1 MRYFKNAVRI
11 VCLQRI
17 HDNDDAMQ
25 AETSYNSRL
34 AEALEQRRTH
44 LETTAIPQLKQE
56 CRVFYSSF
64 HALLQVLEKKGLV
77 QPDPY
82 KQDERISDITLPSE
96 EVFLESERDA
106 QMSIRLSQYDNQ
118 LDFLVSYFQFDL
130 EFMNLS
136 RIKKLVG
143 LIKYIRWH
151 QLGETST
158 HLMTRSLA
166 EYIGRLIRDQD
177 PLSSGIVKDS
187 QDQLK
192 RRSRTIL
199 GALKETAG
207 YQRESTKLRVRTE
220 VLPHCSLEPAR
231 AIADREGT
239 LRKLRKAWVQTQP
252 GSPFF
257 SDLAWEVIEE
267 EFSPHGTHLRC
278 ELLERV
284 QVSQPQQKSRRDPS
298 EEFRTM
304 LLETVRNLATTGGT
318 LSSLLERSVENAELL
333 QARRVSVMQR
343 FKRWIDQLTN
353 QTLDRT
359 IMRIEIM
366 EENTSAVRSQELDF
380 EQFSEAVRKRI
391 RLYGAILNRVSTPAR
406 RLQQAGEEQLFSFLQ
421 KQVKELFE
429 LHRQLSAIDTY
440 IRSEITREQRNRLRP
455 VNVELS
461 TLKEHLLRVNKKR
474 HAYVT
479 RKEEQEQL
487 QKLGIEPTGA

>member
-17 HDNDDAMQ
+17 YDNGSAMQ
-25 AETSYNSRL
+25 AEISYNSRL

-56 CRVFYSSF
+56 SQVFHSSF
-64 HALLQVLEKKGLV
+64 RALLQVLEKKGLV

-82 KQDERISDITLPSE
+82 KQDERISDIALPSE
-96 EVFLESERDA
+96 EAFLESERDA

-130 EFMNLS
+130 EFMNLR
-136 RIKKLVG
+136 RIKNLVG

-151 QLGETST
+151 QLSETST
-158 HLMTRSLA
+158 HLMTRVLA

-187 QDQLK
+187 KDQLI

-199 GALKETAG
+199 GALKEISS

-220 VLPHCSLEPAR
+220 ALPHCSLDPAR
-231 AIADREGT
+231 AIAHREGT
-239 LRKLRKAWVQTQP
+239 LRQLRKAWAQAQP
-252 GSPFF
+252 GTPFF

-267 EFSPHGTHLRC
+267 EFSPHGTQLRR
-278 ELLERV
+278 ELLERI
-284 QVSQPQQKSRRDPS
+284 QVSQPQQKSRHDPS
-298 EEFRTM
+298 DEFRTM
-304 LLETVRNLATTGGT
+304 LLETVRNLATVGGT
-318 LSSLLERSVENAELL
+318 VSSLLERTVENAELL

-359 IMRIEIM
+359 MMRIEIM
-366 EENTSAVRSQELDF
+366 EENTSAIRSQELDF
-380 EQFSEAVRKRI
+380 GQFSESARRRA

-406 RLQQAGEEQLFSFLQ
+406 RLQEAGEEQLFSFLQ

-429 LHRQLSAIDTY
+429 LHRQLSAVDTY
-440 IRSEITREQRNRLRP
+440 IRAEISREQRTRLRP
-455 VNVELS
+455 INVELS

-487 QKLGIEPTGA
+487 KKLGIPPPGG

>member
-1 MRYFKNAVRI
+1 
-11 VCLQRI
+11 
-17 HDNDDAMQ
+17 MQ
-25 AETSYNSRL
+25 AETSYNTRL
-34 AEALEQRRTH
+34 AEALEQRRAH

-56 CRVFYSSF
+56 CRVFHSSF
-64 HALLQVLEKKGLV
+64 RALLQVLEKKGLV

-82 KQDERISDITLPSE
+82 KREERISDISLPSE
-96 EVFLESERDA
+96 EAFLESERDA

-136 RIKKLVG
+136 RMKNLVG

-151 QLGETST
+151 QLSQTST

-166 EYIGRLIRDQD
+166 EYIGRLVRDQD

-187 QDQLK
+187 QDQLI

-199 GALKETAG
+199 GTLKEIAA

-220 VLPHCSLEPAR
+220 ALPHCRLEPSR

-239 LRKLRKAWVQTQP
+239 LRQLRRAWAQTQP
-252 GSPFF
+252 ESPFF

-267 EFSPHGTHLRC
+267 EFSPQGPLLQR
-278 ELLERV
+278 ELLERI
-284 QVSQPQQKSRRDPS
+284 QVSQPQQKSRREPS

-304 LLETVRNLATTGGT
+304 LLETTRNLATAGGT
-318 LSSLLERSVENAELL
+318 LSSLLERTVENAELL
-333 QARRVSVMQR
+333 KAGRVSVMQR

-353 QTLDRT
+353 QTPDRT
-359 IMRIEIM
+359 IMRIEMM
-366 EENTSAVRSQELDF
+366 EENTSAVHIQELDF
-380 EQFSEAVRKRI
+380 EQFSESVRKRI
-391 RLYGAILNRVSTPAR
+391 RLYGAILNRISSPAR
-406 RLQQAGEEQLFSFLQ
+406 RLQEAGEEQLFSFLQ
-421 KQVKELFE
+421 KQVSELFE

-461 TLKEHLLRVNKKR
+461 TLKEHLLRVNKNR

-487 QKLGIEPTGA
+487 QKLGIPPTGG